1 MPESRGSESK
11 VVVNLSNRHI
21 HVSREDLD
29 ALFGAGHQLTKT
41 KDLKQPGQF
50 ACDETVTIKGPKGMF
65 EAVRI
70 LGPERKET
78 QCEILASDVFK
89 LGVPGCPTRES
100 GQLEGS
106 MGMEI
111 IGPAGS
117 VKKDKGLIIAK
128 RHIHFDPAAA
138 LRFGVAD
145 KELVSIRV
153 GGERSAVF
161 ENVVCRVHATYA
173 LECHLDFDEGNA
185 VGIGNGTMGEV
196 LRQTKDGTANEGQ
209 AALK

>member
-1 MPESRGSESK
+1 MPETR
-11 VVVNLSNRHI
+11 VIVNLSNRHI

-29 ALFGAGHQLTKT
+29 LLFGAGHALTKT
-41 KDLKQPGQF
+41 KDLMQPGQF
-50 ACDETVTIKGPKGMF
+50 ACDETVTLKGPKGKF
-65 EAVRI
+65 EGVRI

-89 LGVPGCPTRES
+89 LGVPGCPVRES

-111 IGPAGS
+111 VGPAGT
-117 VKKDKGLIIAK
+117 VKKEKGLMIAK
-128 RHIHFDPAAA
+128 RHIHFDPEAAK
-138 LRFGVAD
+138 RFGVVD

-161 ENVVCRVHATYA
+161 ENVVCRVHASYA

-185 VGIGNGTMGEV
+185 TGIASGAMGEV
-196 LRQTKDGTANEGQ
+196 VRK
-209 AALK
+209 